1 MATMSGTVEAAKAR
15 AAPMEAMSG
24 TVDPTM
30 AKAGAAPLA
39 AMSGTVEATMAKA
52 GAAPMAAMSATVEAT
67 MPAMSGTV
75 EATMAKAGAAPMA
88 AMSAPVEATMAAMS
102 GTVETTMAKAGAAR
116 MAAMSA
122 TVQATMAKSGDIYI
136 LWMKTTPAVAIHFPL
151 PTAEVTAADSKR
163 EITDTAGDG
172 GIGSSSNVGSRLV
185 DALEKKTAC
194 RPLTIPAHYPN
205 NDKRSVKKTKNVK
218 ILNCSSSTGVQSSF
232 TDRETKYSDIY
243 IGFLSHLS

>member
-1 MATMSGTVEAAKAR
+1 MAATSGTVEAAKAGAAPMATMSGTVEAAKAR

-52 GAAPMAAMSATVEAT
+52 GAAP
-67 MPAMSGTV
+67 
-75 EATMAKAGAAPMA
+75 
-88 AMSAPVEATMAAMS
+88 
-102 GTVETTMAKAGAAR
+102 

-185 DALEKKTAC
+185 DALEKKTAWKE
-194 RPLTIPAHYPN
+194 I
-205 NDKRSVKKTKNVK
+205 SVVK
-218 ILNCSSSTGVQSSF
+218 SLGT
-232 TDRETKYSDIY
+232 
-243 IGFLSHLS
+243 L